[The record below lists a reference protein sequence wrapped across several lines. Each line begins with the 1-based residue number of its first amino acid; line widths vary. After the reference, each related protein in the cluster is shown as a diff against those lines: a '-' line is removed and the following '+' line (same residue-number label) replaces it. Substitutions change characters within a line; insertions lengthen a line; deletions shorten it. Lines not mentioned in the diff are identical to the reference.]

1 MPTTYPIA
9 AAGDRLP
16 KRARPLAAGVRAAV
30 KLLVWGAEG
39 DEGRRPATLAEAAA
53 AGSMRVDTLRRW
65 LRRQDARALIADE
78 KKAFLAWATGANAR
92 ALMDIRDTSAND
104 AARVRA
110 VLALEELEGPRDG
123 KGISVTVN
131 NAVAV
136 GGIRPGYV
144 IRLGNYDK
152 PAPALPEREALPAG
166 DAEHR

>member
-1 MPTTYPIA
+1 MPTVYPIA
-9 AAGDRLP
+9 AAGERLP

-65 LRRQDARALIADE
+65 LRRQDARNLIAAE
-78 KKAFLAWATGANAR
+78 KRALLAWATAANPQ
-92 ALMDIRDTSAND
+92 ALMSIRDTSQND

-110 VLALEELEGPRDG
+110 ALALEELEAPRDG

-131 NAVAV
+131 NQTNVATQ
-136 GGIRPGYV
+136 IRPGYV
-144 IRLGNYDK
+144 VRLPSDLTL
-152 PAPALPEREALPAG
+152 ASSETLPAG
-166 DAEHR
+166 DAERR